1 MKNLKINAILNSVKT
16 ATTMLF
22 PLITVPYLSRVLGAD
37 GYGKINFSISV
48 VSYFVLIAGC
58 GFSTYAIREGS
69 KIRDDSTAVR
79 IFANEIFTLNFFTTA
94 ISLLLLCAV
103 LLLFRKFDEYREIIL
118 ILSTNILFVTLG
130 ADWINTIYEDYL
142 YITIRYISFQL
153 ILLIL
158 MFVLVRD
165 EDDLV
170 VYAVI
175 HLCAQI
181 GGNVL
186 NVFHVR
192 RYVKLSILFTPQT
205 RKHIR
210 PVLLLFVTS
219 LATTIYVNSDIT
231 ILGLLKGDGAA
242 GIYSVASKI
251 YSVAKQI
258 TLASTIVTIPRLSLY
273 LGKKDIEAYNRLL
286 NNIASLMI
294 SVTGP
299 LFVGLFMESK
309 NVILIIGG
317 NEYISGSLTL
327 QILCLASFFSI
338 IAFYIAQC
346 ILIPNSWESKFL
358 RATII
363 SALLNVVLNFIIIPY
378 LGYLGAAI
386 TTLISEG
393 AVTIMCI
400 HYAKN
405 CCRIKV
411 PSKVIL
417 SSIVSSCYIVTVCI
431 IVGRLVHNPY
441 LATILAI
448 VVSFFGVM
456 IIMVLLKND
465 SILQLIPR
473 QFINRKLFSSKSKS
487 T

>member
-273 LGKKDIEAYNRLL
+273 LGKTDIEAYNRLL

-294 SVTGP
+294 
-299 LFVGLFMESK
+299 
-309 NVILIIGG
+309 IL
-317 NEYISGSLTL
+317 
-327 QILCLASFFSI
+327 
-338 IAFYIAQC
+338 
-346 ILIPNSWESKFL
+346 
-358 RATII
+358 
-363 SALLNVVLNFIIIPY
+363 
-378 LGYLGAAI
+378 
-386 TTLISEG
+386 
-393 AVTIMCI
+393 M
-400 HYAKN
+400 
-405 CCRIKV
+405 
-411 PSKVIL
+411 
-417 SSIVSSCYIVTVCI
+417 
-431 IVGRLVHNPY
+431 
-441 LATILAI
+441 
-448 VVSFFGVM
+448 
-456 IIMVLLKND
+456 
-465 SILQLIPR
+465 
-473 QFINRKLFSSKSKS
+473 
-487 T
+487 